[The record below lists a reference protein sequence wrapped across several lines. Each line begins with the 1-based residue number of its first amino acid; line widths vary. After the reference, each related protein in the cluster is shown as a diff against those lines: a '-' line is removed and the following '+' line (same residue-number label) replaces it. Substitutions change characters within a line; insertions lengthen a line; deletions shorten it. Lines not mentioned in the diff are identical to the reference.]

1 MAKYFY
7 ESALQSP
14 ESVALGVDIGGTNT
28 AFGFVDRRGRLLAR
42 GSVSTRLWPSAPEF
56 VDALYEAAQGV
67 WQRAG
72 LNARLVGVGVGAPA
86 ANYFTGEIENAVNL
100 PWGKNLPMAKIV
112 AARFGLETRLV
123 NDANAA
129 ALGEMTYGAGRGMRN
144 FIMLTLGTGIGSG
157 IVADG
162 KLLYG
167 VGALAGEL
175 GHVIV
180 ERHGGRKCACGRSGC
195 LETYCSAEGVR
206 RTALL
211 RLGEPDCPSSILKQI
226 PAAEITSKVVAEAA
240 AKGDKVAL
248 DVLNFTG
255 AVLGRACAN
264 FVAFSAPEA
273 IILFGGLAKAGD
285 LLLRPLR
292 EAFEADLLFLY
303 KGRVSVLLSSLKE
316 ADAALLG
323 ASAIAWECDH
333 STIKV

>member
-1 MAKYFY
+1 
-7 ESALQSP
+7 
-14 ESVALGVDIGGTNT
+14 
-28 AFGFVDRRGRLLAR
+28 
-42 GSVSTRLWPSAPEF
+42 
-56 VDALYEAAQGV
+56 
-67 WQRAG
+67 
-72 LNARLVGVGVGAPA
+72 
-86 ANYFTGEIENAVNL
+86 
-100 PWGKNLPMAKIV
+100 
-112 AARFGLETRLV
+112 
-123 NDANAA
+123 
-129 ALGEMTYGAGRGMRN
+129 
-144 FIMLTLGTGIGSG
+144 
-157 IVADG
+157 
-162 KLLYG
+162 
-167 VGALAGEL
+167 
-175 GHVIV
+175 
-180 ERHGGRKCACGRSGC
+180 
-195 LETYCSAEGVR
+195 
-206 RTALL
+206 L